1 MGRGFDLR
9 RSLADIWGQLIYG
22 NNDIFV
28 FYGQQTT
35 CLGGISA
42 EASEMRS
49 SDGQLMKTSGALSD
63 TRPAAAWNLCFSDT
77 LSAGAAF
84 IQPDVGMSVVL
95 LYT

>member
-1 MGRGFDLR
+1 MGRHAEVKKEICLAVFQVLKTMGRGFDLR
-9 RSLADIWGQLIYG
+9 RFLADIWGQLIYG

-63 TRPAAAWNLCFSDT
+63 TRPAAA
-77 LSAGAAF
+77 
-84 IQPDVGMSVVL
+84 
-95 LYT
+95 